1 MSPNSNKQH
10 ANRNAQVTQSH
21 INKAWIR
28 RHGIEGIVIAFVLLM
43 SLSVFGCG
51 RRTVNPNDKDVLTAY
66 ALGKDAYDFDYDI
79 NTFRLKYGGK
89 NLKVKGTVFEKMS
102 GELSIHSQGFAVYCH
117 PSDFSDY
124 EPYDEGDRVIIEGYG
139 TAKNNAISFDLHLNR
154 CKVHPIKYETPE
166 LTINISDLSKIQAD
180 NLRQF
185 ENKYMGRYL
194 KIRGS
199 VYEMKILP
207 NGAYA
212 ILKNDD
218 GYLLKCSID
227 KSIAHNYSAGDS
239 VEVEGEIVLMDE
251 SRATIYG
258 CKINKSNSQP
268 MQQATDVQKNIDHP
282 IQSATDVQKVTDQPV
297 DNDLTQMI
305 EKQRAELKRKNLY
318 VWDDDFVPN
327 AKVDEQV
334 VPFLAASNY
343 IMKVVDKSI
352 YDSKD
357 NKVGF
362 QQLCESLFFWYP
374 ECYYLSLKLLAVF
387 DASSKRGP
395 MFGELAQSLTTGVMT
410 CSHVLKFSKE
420 NGLEQVEKERLHD
433 IKNMFCAL
441 VNPFDSTTDTQSDSN
456 IQKDSN
462 KGKRCN
468 VQTISNEKRI
478 PKWSIEI
485 IDSSIVASML
495 KDAEKSHLPF
505 LKINASDD
513 LEQKLVAYIN
523 KNPTRINPNS
533 QEAFTCRI
541 GNDNKTASGI
551 GVQHVLCDDS
561 DVSVS
566 FLNLVS
572 PVDKKARIYKV
583 KTFDHLFEDSPVVE
597 KIEESVIN
605 GERGVYVAVK
615 YEDFSD
621 GTGTEYIETNFV
633 NYLFLGDK
641 LRYLTDW
648 NAFHIE
654 EHHHYDDDGALE
666 YSCNAKATV
675 LRLEGSEAKYREHSF
690 SIQ

>member
-28 RHGIEGIVIAFVLLM
+28 RHGIEGLVIAFVLLM
-43 SLSVFGCG
+43 SLSVLGCG

-124 EPYDEGDRVIIEGYG
+124 EPYNEGDRVIIEGYG

-268 MQQATDVQKNIDHP
+268 MQQATERP
-282 IQSATDVQKVTDQPV
+282 TQSATDVQKITDQPV
-297 DNDLTQMI
+297 DNAPTQMI
-305 EKQRAELKRKNLY
+305 EKQKAELKREKLY
-318 VWDDDFVPN
+318 DLNDGFVPN
-327 AKVDEQV
+327 AKVEEQV
-334 VPFLAASNY
+334 AIN
-343 IMKVVDKSI
+343 
-352 YDSKD
+352 
-357 NKVGF
+357 
-362 QQLCESLFFWYP
+362 
-374 ECYYLSLKLLAVF
+374 
-387 DASSKRGP
+387 
-395 MFGELAQSLTTGVMT
+395 
-410 CSHVLKFSKE
+410 
-420 NGLEQVEKERLHD
+420 
-433 IKNMFCAL
+433 
-441 VNPFDSTTDTQSDSN
+441 
-456 IQKDSN
+456 QKDSN

-495 KDAEKSHLPF
+495 KDAEKTHLPF

-621 GTGTEYIETNFV
+621 GTGTEYIETDFV

>member
-28 RHGIEGIVIAFVLLM
+28 RHGIEGLVIAFVLLM
-43 SLSVFGCG
+43 SLSVLGCG

-124 EPYDEGDRVIIEGYG
+124 EPYNEGDRVIIEGYG

-268 MQQATDVQKNIDHP
+268 MQQATERP
-282 IQSATDVQKVTDQPV
+282 TQSATDVQKITDQPV
-297 DNDLTQMI
+297 DNAPTQMI
-305 EKQRAELKRKNLY
+305 EKQKTELKRENLY
-318 VWDDDFVPN
+318 DLNDGFVPN
-327 AKVDEQV
+327 AKVEEQV
-334 VPFLAASNY
+334 AIN
-343 IMKVVDKSI
+343 
-352 YDSKD
+352 
-357 NKVGF
+357 
-362 QQLCESLFFWYP
+362 
-374 ECYYLSLKLLAVF
+374 
-387 DASSKRGP
+387 
-395 MFGELAQSLTTGVMT
+395 
-410 CSHVLKFSKE
+410 
-420 NGLEQVEKERLHD
+420 
-433 IKNMFCAL
+433 
-441 VNPFDSTTDTQSDSN
+441 
-456 IQKDSN
+456 QKDSN

-478 PKWSIEI
+478 PKWNIEI
-485 IDSSIVASML
+485 VDPSIVASML
-495 KDAEKSHLPF
+495 KDAEKTHLPF

-621 GTGTEYIETNFV
+621 GTGTEYIETDFV

>member
-28 RHGIEGIVIAFVLLM
+28 RHGIEGLVIAFVLLM
-43 SLSVFGCG
+43 SLSVLGCG

-124 EPYDEGDRVIIEGYG
+124 EPYNEGDRVIIEGYG

-166 LTINISDLSKIQAD
+166 LTINISDLSKIQAA

-185 ENKYMGRYL
+185 ENKYMGKYL
-194 KIRGS
+194 KIRGR
-199 VYEMKILP
+199 VYEMEIFP

-268 MQQATDVQKNIDHP
+268 MQQATERP
-282 IQSATDVQKVTDQPV
+282 TQSATDVQKITDQPV
-297 DNDLTQMI
+297 DNAPTQMI
-305 EKQRAELKRKNLY
+305 EKQKTELKRENLY
-318 VWDDDFVPN
+318 DLNDGFVPN
-327 AKVDEQV
+327 AKVEEQV
-334 VPFLAASNY
+334 AIN
-343 IMKVVDKSI
+343 
-352 YDSKD
+352 
-357 NKVGF
+357 
-362 QQLCESLFFWYP
+362 
-374 ECYYLSLKLLAVF
+374 
-387 DASSKRGP
+387 
-395 MFGELAQSLTTGVMT
+395 
-410 CSHVLKFSKE
+410 
-420 NGLEQVEKERLHD
+420 
-433 IKNMFCAL
+433 
-441 VNPFDSTTDTQSDSN
+441 
-456 IQKDSN
+456 QKDSN

-621 GTGTEYIETNFV
+621 GTGTEYIETDFV

>member
-28 RHGIEGIVIAFVLLM
+28 RHGIEGLVIAFVLLM

-124 EPYDEGDRVIIEGYG
+124 EPYNEGDRVIIEGYG

-166 LTINISDLSKIQAD
+166 LIINMSDLSKIQAD
-180 NLRQF
+180 NLKQF

-268 MQQATDVQKNIDHP
+268 MQQATERP
-282 IQSATDVQKVTDQPV
+282 TQSATDVQKITDQPV
-297 DNDLTQMI
+297 DNAPTQMI
-305 EKQRAELKRKNLY
+305 EKQKAELKRENLY
-318 VWDDDFVPN
+318 DLNDGFVPN
-327 AKVDEQV
+327 AKVEEQV
-334 VPFLAASNY
+334 AIN
-343 IMKVVDKSI
+343 
-352 YDSKD
+352 
-357 NKVGF
+357 
-362 QQLCESLFFWYP
+362 
-374 ECYYLSLKLLAVF
+374 
-387 DASSKRGP
+387 
-395 MFGELAQSLTTGVMT
+395 
-410 CSHVLKFSKE
+410 
-420 NGLEQVEKERLHD
+420 
-433 IKNMFCAL
+433 
-441 VNPFDSTTDTQSDSN
+441 
-456 IQKDSN
+456 QKDSH

-495 KDAEKSHLPF
+495 KDAEKTHLPF

-621 GTGTEYIETNFV
+621 GTGTEYIETDFV

-654 EHHHYDDDGALE
+654 EHHHYDDDGVLE

>member
-28 RHGIEGIVIAFVLLM
+28 RHGIEGLVIAFVLLM

-124 EPYDEGDRVIIEGYG
+124 EPYNEGDRVIIEGYG

-185 ENKYMGRYL
+185 ENKYMGKYL
-194 KIRGS
+194 TIRGS

-268 MQQATDVQKNIDHP
+268 MQQATDVQKI
-282 IQSATDVQKVTDQPV
+282 TDQPV
-297 DNDLTQMI
+297 DNAPTQMI
-305 EKQRAELKRKNLY
+305 EKQKAELKRENLY
-318 VWDDDFVPN
+318 DLNDGFVPN
-327 AKVDEQV
+327 AKVEEQV
-334 VPFLAASNY
+334 AN
-343 IMKVVDKSI
+343 
-352 YDSKD
+352 
-357 NKVGF
+357 N
-362 QQLCESLFFWYP
+362 
-374 ECYYLSLKLLAVF
+374 
-387 DASSKRGP
+387 
-395 MFGELAQSLTTGVMT
+395 
-410 CSHVLKFSKE
+410 
-420 NGLEQVEKERLHD
+420 
-433 IKNMFCAL
+433 
-441 VNPFDSTTDTQSDSN
+441 
-456 IQKDSN
+456 QKDSN

-621 GTGTEYIETNFV
+621 GTGTEYIETDFV

>member
-28 RHGIEGIVIAFVLLM
+28 RHGIEGLVIAFVLLM
-43 SLSVFGCG
+43 SLSVLGCG

-124 EPYDEGDRVIIEGYG
+124 EPYNEGDRVIIEGYG

-227 KSIAHNYSAGDS
+227 KSIAHNYSTGDS

-268 MQQATDVQKNIDHP
+268 MQQATERP
-282 IQSATDVQKVTDQPV
+282 TQSATDVQKITDQPV
-297 DNDLTQMI
+297 DNAPTQMI
-305 EKQRAELKRKNLY
+305 EKQKAELKRENLY
-318 VWDDDFVPN
+318 DLNDGFVPN
-327 AKVDEQV
+327 AKVEEQV
-334 VPFLAASNY
+334 AIN
-343 IMKVVDKSI
+343 
-352 YDSKD
+352 
-357 NKVGF
+357 
-362 QQLCESLFFWYP
+362 
-374 ECYYLSLKLLAVF
+374 
-387 DASSKRGP
+387 
-395 MFGELAQSLTTGVMT
+395 
-410 CSHVLKFSKE
+410 
-420 NGLEQVEKERLHD
+420 
-433 IKNMFCAL
+433 
-441 VNPFDSTTDTQSDSN
+441 
-456 IQKDSN
+456 QKDSN

-621 GTGTEYIETNFV
+621 GTGTEYIETDFV

>member
-28 RHGIEGIVIAFVLLM
+28 RHGIEGLVIAFVLLM

-89 NLKVKGTVFEKMS
+89 NLKVKGTVFQKMS

-124 EPYDEGDRVIIEGYG
+124 EPYNEGDRVIIEGYG

-268 MQQATDVQKNIDHP
+268 MQQATERP
-282 IQSATDVQKVTDQPV
+282 TQSATDVQKITDQPV
-297 DNDLTQMI
+297 DNAPTQMI
-305 EKQRAELKRKNLY
+305 EKQKAELKRENLY
-318 VWDDDFVPN
+318 DLNDGFVPN
-327 AKVDEQV
+327 AKVEEQV
-334 VPFLAASNY
+334 AIN
-343 IMKVVDKSI
+343 
-352 YDSKD
+352 
-357 NKVGF
+357 
-362 QQLCESLFFWYP
+362 
-374 ECYYLSLKLLAVF
+374 
-387 DASSKRGP
+387 
-395 MFGELAQSLTTGVMT
+395 
-410 CSHVLKFSKE
+410 
-420 NGLEQVEKERLHD
+420 
-433 IKNMFCAL
+433 
-441 VNPFDSTTDTQSDSN
+441 
-456 IQKDSN
+456 QKDSN

-621 GTGTEYIETNFV
+621 GTGTEYIETDFV

>member
-1 MSPNSNKQH
+1 MVLSMKERKDCFMSPNSNKQH

-28 RHGIEGIVIAFVLLM
+28 RHGIEGLVIAFVLLM
-43 SLSVFGCG
+43 SLSVLGCG

-124 EPYDEGDRVIIEGYG
+124 EPYNDGDRVIIEGYG

-227 KSIAHNYSAGDS
+227 KSIAHNYSTGDS
-239 VEVEGEIVLMDE
+239 VEGEGEIVLMDE

-268 MQQATDVQKNIDHP
+268 MQQATERP
-282 IQSATDVQKVTDQPV
+282 TQSATDVQKITDQPV
-297 DNDLTQMI
+297 DNAPTQMI
-305 EKQRAELKRKNLY
+305 EKQKAELKRENLY
-318 VWDDDFVPN
+318 DLNDGFVPN
-327 AKVDEQV
+327 AKVEEQV
-334 VPFLAASNY
+334 AIN
-343 IMKVVDKSI
+343 
-352 YDSKD
+352 
-357 NKVGF
+357 
-362 QQLCESLFFWYP
+362 
-374 ECYYLSLKLLAVF
+374 
-387 DASSKRGP
+387 
-395 MFGELAQSLTTGVMT
+395 
-410 CSHVLKFSKE
+410 
-420 NGLEQVEKERLHD
+420 
-433 IKNMFCAL
+433 
-441 VNPFDSTTDTQSDSN
+441 
-456 IQKDSN
+456 QKDSN

-621 GTGTEYIETNFV
+621 GTGTEYIETDFV

>member
-28 RHGIEGIVIAFVLLM
+28 RHGIEGLVIAFVLLM

-124 EPYDEGDRVIIEGYG
+124 EPYNEGDRVIIEGYG

-268 MQQATDVQKNIDHP
+268 MQQATERP
-282 IQSATDVQKVTDQPV
+282 TQSATDVQKITDQPV
-297 DNDLTQMI
+297 DNAPTQMI
-305 EKQRAELKRKNLY
+305 EKQKAELKRENLY
-318 VWDDDFVPN
+318 DLNDGFVPN
-327 AKVDEQV
+327 AKVEEQV
-334 VPFLAASNY
+334 AIN
-343 IMKVVDKSI
+343 
-352 YDSKD
+352 
-357 NKVGF
+357 
-362 QQLCESLFFWYP
+362 
-374 ECYYLSLKLLAVF
+374 
-387 DASSKRGP
+387 
-395 MFGELAQSLTTGVMT
+395 
-410 CSHVLKFSKE
+410 
-420 NGLEQVEKERLHD
+420 
-433 IKNMFCAL
+433 
-441 VNPFDSTTDTQSDSN
+441 
-456 IQKDSN
+456 QKDSN

-541 GNDNKTASGI
+541 GHDNKTASGI

-621 GTGTEYIETNFV
+621 GTGTEYIETDFV

>member
-1 MSPNSNKQH
+1 MVLSMKERKDCFMSPTSNKQH

-28 RHGIEGIVIAFVLLM
+28 RHGIEALVIAFVLLM

-124 EPYDEGDRVIIEGYG
+124 EPYNEGNRVIFEGYG
-139 TAKNNAISFDLHLNR
+139 TAKNNGISFDLHLNR

-268 MQQATDVQKNIDHP
+268 MQQATERP
-282 IQSATDVQKVTDQPV
+282 TQSATDVQKITDQPV
-297 DNDLTQMI
+297 DNAPTQMI
-305 EKQRAELKRKNLY
+305 EKQKAELKRENLY
-318 VWDDDFVPN
+318 DLNDGFVPN
-327 AKVDEQV
+327 AKVEEQV
-334 VPFLAASNY
+334 AIN
-343 IMKVVDKSI
+343 
-352 YDSKD
+352 
-357 NKVGF
+357 
-362 QQLCESLFFWYP
+362 
-374 ECYYLSLKLLAVF
+374 
-387 DASSKRGP
+387 
-395 MFGELAQSLTTGVMT
+395 
-410 CSHVLKFSKE
+410 
-420 NGLEQVEKERLHD
+420 
-433 IKNMFCAL
+433 
-441 VNPFDSTTDTQSDSN
+441 
-456 IQKDSN
+456 QKDSN

-654 EHHHYDDDGALE
+654 AHHHYDDDGALE

>member
-1 MSPNSNKQH
+1 MSPTSNKQH

-28 RHGIEGIVIAFVLLM
+28 RHGIEGLVIAFVLLM
-43 SLSVFGCG
+43 SLSVLGCG

-124 EPYDEGDRVIIEGYG
+124 EPYNEGDRVIIEGYG
-139 TAKNNAISFDLHLNR
+139 TAKNNGISFDLHLNR

-268 MQQATDVQKNIDHP
+268 MQQATERP
-282 IQSATDVQKVTDQPV
+282 TQSATDVQKITDQPV
-297 DNDLTQMI
+297 DNAPTQMI
-305 EKQRAELKRKNLY
+305 EKQKAELKRENLY
-318 VWDDDFVPN
+318 DLNDGFVPN
-327 AKVDEQV
+327 AKVEEQV
-334 VPFLAASNY
+334 AIN
-343 IMKVVDKSI
+343 
-352 YDSKD
+352 
-357 NKVGF
+357 
-362 QQLCESLFFWYP
+362 
-374 ECYYLSLKLLAVF
+374 
-387 DASSKRGP
+387 
-395 MFGELAQSLTTGVMT
+395 
-410 CSHVLKFSKE
+410 
-420 NGLEQVEKERLHD
+420 
-433 IKNMFCAL
+433 
-441 VNPFDSTTDTQSDSN
+441 
-456 IQKDSN
+456 QKDSN

-495 KDAEKSHLPF
+495 KDAEKTHLPF

-621 GTGTEYIETNFV
+621 GTGTEYIETDFV

>member
-28 RHGIEGIVIAFVLLM
+28 RHGIEGLVIAFVLLM
-43 SLSVFGCG
+43 SLSVLGCG

-124 EPYDEGDRVIIEGYG
+124 EPYNEGDRVIIEGYG

-227 KSIAHNYSAGDS
+227 KSIAHNYSTGDS

-268 MQQATDVQKNIDHP
+268 MQQATERP
-282 IQSATDVQKVTDQPV
+282 TQSATDVQKITDQPV
-297 DNDLTQMI
+297 DNAPTQMI
-305 EKQRAELKRKNLY
+305 EKQKAELKRENLY
-318 VWDDDFVPN
+318 DLNDGFVPN
-327 AKVDEQV
+327 AKVEEQI
-334 VPFLAASNY
+334 AN
-343 IMKVVDKSI
+343 
-352 YDSKD
+352 
-357 NKVGF
+357 N
-362 QQLCESLFFWYP
+362 
-374 ECYYLSLKLLAVF
+374 
-387 DASSKRGP
+387 
-395 MFGELAQSLTTGVMT
+395 
-410 CSHVLKFSKE
+410 
-420 NGLEQVEKERLHD
+420 
-433 IKNMFCAL
+433 
-441 VNPFDSTTDTQSDSN
+441 
-456 IQKDSN
+456 QKDSN

-523 KNPTRINPNS
+523 KNPTRLNPNS

-541 GNDNKTASGI
+541 GHDNKTASGI

-621 GTGTEYIETNFV
+621 GTGTEYIETDFV

>member
-28 RHGIEGIVIAFVLLM
+28 RHGIEGLVIAFVLLM
-43 SLSVFGCG
+43 SLSVLGCG

-124 EPYDEGDRVIIEGYG
+124 EPYNEGNRVIFEGYG

-227 KSIAHNYSAGDS
+227 KSIAHNYSTGDS

-268 MQQATDVQKNIDHP
+268 MQQATERP
-282 IQSATDVQKVTDQPV
+282 TQSATDVQKITDQPV
-297 DNDLTQMI
+297 DNAPTQMI
-305 EKQRAELKRKNLY
+305 EKQKAELKRENLY
-318 VWDDDFVPN
+318 DLNDGFVPN
-327 AKVDEQV
+327 AKVEEQV
-334 VPFLAASNY
+334 AN
-343 IMKVVDKSI
+343 
-352 YDSKD
+352 
-357 NKVGF
+357 N
-362 QQLCESLFFWYP
+362 
-374 ECYYLSLKLLAVF
+374 
-387 DASSKRGP
+387 
-395 MFGELAQSLTTGVMT
+395 
-410 CSHVLKFSKE
+410 
-420 NGLEQVEKERLHD
+420 
-433 IKNMFCAL
+433 
-441 VNPFDSTTDTQSDSN
+441 
-456 IQKDSN
+456 QKDSN

-621 GTGTEYIETNFV
+621 GTGTEYIETDFV

>member
-28 RHGIEGIVIAFVLLM
+28 RHGIEGLVIAFVLLM
-43 SLSVFGCG
+43 SLSVLGCG

-124 EPYDEGDRVIIEGYG
+124 EPYNEGDRVIIEGYG

-268 MQQATDVQKNIDHP
+268 T
-282 IQSATDVQKVTDQPV
+282 QSATDVQKVTDQPV
-297 DNDLTQMI
+297 DNAPTQMI
-305 EKQRAELKRKNLY
+305 EKQKAELKREKLY
-318 VWDDDFVPN
+318 DLNDGFVPN
-327 AKVDEQV
+327 AKVEEQV
-334 VPFLAASNY
+334 AIN
-343 IMKVVDKSI
+343 
-352 YDSKD
+352 
-357 NKVGF
+357 
-362 QQLCESLFFWYP
+362 
-374 ECYYLSLKLLAVF
+374 
-387 DASSKRGP
+387 
-395 MFGELAQSLTTGVMT
+395 
-410 CSHVLKFSKE
+410 
-420 NGLEQVEKERLHD
+420 
-433 IKNMFCAL
+433 
-441 VNPFDSTTDTQSDSN
+441 
-456 IQKDSN
+456 QKDSN

>member
-28 RHGIEGIVIAFVLLM
+28 RHSIEGLVIAFVLLM

-124 EPYDEGDRVIIEGYG
+124 EPYNEGDRVIIEGYG

-185 ENKYMGRYL
+185 ENKYMGKYL

-268 MQQATDVQKNIDHP
+268 MQQATERP
-282 IQSATDVQKVTDQPV
+282 TQSATDVQKITDQPV
-297 DNDLTQMI
+297 DNAPTQMI
-305 EKQRAELKRKNLY
+305 EKQKAELKRENLY
-318 VWDDDFVPN
+318 DLNDGFVPN
-327 AKVDEQV
+327 AKVEEQV
-334 VPFLAASNY
+334 AN
-343 IMKVVDKSI
+343 
-352 YDSKD
+352 
-357 NKVGF
+357 N
-362 QQLCESLFFWYP
+362 
-374 ECYYLSLKLLAVF
+374 
-387 DASSKRGP
+387 
-395 MFGELAQSLTTGVMT
+395 
-410 CSHVLKFSKE
+410 
-420 NGLEQVEKERLHD
+420 
-433 IKNMFCAL
+433 
-441 VNPFDSTTDTQSDSN
+441 
-456 IQKDSN
+456 QKDSN

-541 GNDNKTASGI
+541 GNNNKTASGI

-621 GTGTEYIETNFV
+621 GTGTEYIETDFV

>member
-1 MSPNSNKQH
+1 MVLSMKERKDCFMSPNSNKQH

-28 RHGIEGIVIAFVLLM
+28 RHGIEGLVIAFLLLM
-43 SLSVFGCG
+43 SLSVLGCG

-124 EPYDEGDRVIIEGYG
+124 EPYNDGDRVIIEGYG

-227 KSIAHNYSAGDS
+227 KSIAHNYSTGDS

-268 MQQATDVQKNIDHP
+268 MQQATERP
-282 IQSATDVQKVTDQPV
+282 TQSATDVQKITDQPV
-297 DNDLTQMI
+297 DNAPTQMI
-305 EKQRAELKRKNLY
+305 EKQKAELKRENLY
-318 VWDDDFVPN
+318 DLNDGFVPN
-327 AKVDEQV
+327 AKVEEQV
-334 VPFLAASNY
+334 AIN
-343 IMKVVDKSI
+343 
-352 YDSKD
+352 
-357 NKVGF
+357 
-362 QQLCESLFFWYP
+362 
-374 ECYYLSLKLLAVF
+374 
-387 DASSKRGP
+387 
-395 MFGELAQSLTTGVMT
+395 
-410 CSHVLKFSKE
+410 
-420 NGLEQVEKERLHD
+420 
-433 IKNMFCAL
+433 
-441 VNPFDSTTDTQSDSN
+441 
-456 IQKDSN
+456 QKDSN

-621 GTGTEYIETNFV
+621 GTGTEYIETDFV

>member
-28 RHGIEGIVIAFVLLM
+28 RHGIEGLVIAFVLLM
-43 SLSVFGCG
+43 SLSVLGCG

-124 EPYDEGDRVIIEGYG
+124 EPYNEGDRVIIEGYG

-166 LTINISDLSKIQAD
+166 LIINMSDLSKIQAD
-180 NLRQF
+180 NLKQF
-185 ENKYMGRYL
+185 ENKYMGKYL
-194 KIRGS
+194 KIRGR
-199 VYEMKILP
+199 VYEMEIFP

-258 CKINKSNSQP
+258 CKINKGNSQP
-268 MQQATDVQKNIDHP
+268 MQQVTDQP
-282 IQSATDVQKVTDQPV
+282 IQQATDVQKVTDQPV
-297 DNDLTQMI
+297 DNAPTQMI
-305 EKQRAELKRKNLY
+305 EKQKAELKREKLY
-318 VWDDDFVPN
+318 DLNDGFVPN
-327 AKVDEQV
+327 AKVEEQV
-334 VPFLAASNY
+334 AIN
-343 IMKVVDKSI
+343 
-352 YDSKD
+352 
-357 NKVGF
+357 
-362 QQLCESLFFWYP
+362 
-374 ECYYLSLKLLAVF
+374 
-387 DASSKRGP
+387 
-395 MFGELAQSLTTGVMT
+395 
-410 CSHVLKFSKE
+410 
-420 NGLEQVEKERLHD
+420 
-433 IKNMFCAL
+433 
-441 VNPFDSTTDTQSDSN
+441 
-456 IQKDSN
+456 QKDSN

-621 GTGTEYIETNFV
+621 GTGTEYIETDFV

>member
-28 RHGIEGIVIAFVLLM
+28 RHGIEGLVIAFVLLM
-43 SLSVFGCG
+43 SLSVLGCG

-124 EPYDEGDRVIIEGYG
+124 EPYNEGDRVIIEGYG

-268 MQQATDVQKNIDHP
+268 MQQATDVQKI
-282 IQSATDVQKVTDQPV
+282 TDQPV
-297 DNDLTQMI
+297 DNAPTQMI
-305 EKQRAELKRKNLY
+305 EKQKAELKRENLY
-318 VWDDDFVPN
+318 DLNDGFVPN
-327 AKVDEQV
+327 AKEKEQV
-334 VPFLAASNY
+334 AIN
-343 IMKVVDKSI
+343 
-352 YDSKD
+352 
-357 NKVGF
+357 
-362 QQLCESLFFWYP
+362 
-374 ECYYLSLKLLAVF
+374 
-387 DASSKRGP
+387 
-395 MFGELAQSLTTGVMT
+395 
-410 CSHVLKFSKE
+410 
-420 NGLEQVEKERLHD
+420 
-433 IKNMFCAL
+433 
-441 VNPFDSTTDTQSDSN
+441 
-456 IQKDSN
+456 QKDSN

-621 GTGTEYIETNFV
+621 GTGTEYIETDFV
-633 NYLFLGDK
+633 NYLFLGK
-641 LRYLTDW
+641 L
-648 NAFHIE
+648 
-654 EHHHYDDDGALE
+654 
-666 YSCNAKATV
+666 
-675 LRLEGSEAKYREHSF
+675 
-690 SIQ
+690 

>member
-28 RHGIEGIVIAFVLLM
+28 RHGIEGLVIAFVLLM
-43 SLSVFGCG
+43 SLSVLGCG

-124 EPYDEGDRVIIEGYG
+124 EPYNEGDRVIIEGYG

-185 ENKYMGRYL
+185 ENKYMGKYL
-194 KIRGS
+194 TIRGS
-199 VYEMKILP
+199 VYEMEILP

-227 KSIAHNYSAGDS
+227 KSIAHNYSTGDS

-268 MQQATDVQKNIDHP
+268 MQQATERP
-282 IQSATDVQKVTDQPV
+282 TQSATDVQKITDQPV
-297 DNDLTQMI
+297 DNAPTQMI
-305 EKQRAELKRKNLY
+305 EKQKAELKRENLY
-318 VWDDDFVPN
+318 DLNDGFVPN
-327 AKVDEQV
+327 AKVEEQV
-334 VPFLAASNY
+334 AN
-343 IMKVVDKSI
+343 
-352 YDSKD
+352 
-357 NKVGF
+357 N
-362 QQLCESLFFWYP
+362 
-374 ECYYLSLKLLAVF
+374 
-387 DASSKRGP
+387 
-395 MFGELAQSLTTGVMT
+395 
-410 CSHVLKFSKE
+410 
-420 NGLEQVEKERLHD
+420 
-433 IKNMFCAL
+433 
-441 VNPFDSTTDTQSDSN
+441 
-456 IQKDSN
+456 QKDSN

-621 GTGTEYIETNFV
+621 GTGTEYIETDFV

>member
-28 RHGIEGIVIAFVLLM
+28 RHGIEGLVIAFVLLM
-43 SLSVFGCG
+43 SLSVLGCG

-124 EPYDEGDRVIIEGYG
+124 EPYNEGDRVIIEGYG

-199 VYEMKILP
+199 VYEMEIFP

-268 MQQATDVQKNIDHP
+268 MQQATERP
-282 IQSATDVQKVTDQPV
+282 TQSATDVQKITDQPV
-297 DNDLTQMI
+297 DNAPTQMI
-305 EKQRAELKRKNLY
+305 EKQKAELKRENLY
-318 VWDDDFVPN
+318 DLNDGFVPN
-327 AKVDEQV
+327 AKVEEQV
-334 VPFLAASNY
+334 AIN
-343 IMKVVDKSI
+343 
-352 YDSKD
+352 
-357 NKVGF
+357 
-362 QQLCESLFFWYP
+362 
-374 ECYYLSLKLLAVF
+374 
-387 DASSKRGP
+387 
-395 MFGELAQSLTTGVMT
+395 
-410 CSHVLKFSKE
+410 
-420 NGLEQVEKERLHD
+420 
-433 IKNMFCAL
+433 
-441 VNPFDSTTDTQSDSN
+441 
-456 IQKDSN
+456 QKDSN

-605 GERGVYVAVK
+605 GERGIYVAVK

-621 GTGTEYIETNFV
+621 GTGTEYIETDFV

>member
-28 RHGIEGIVIAFVLLM
+28 RHGIEGLVIAFVLLM
-43 SLSVFGCG
+43 SLSVLGCG

-124 EPYDEGDRVIIEGYG
+124 EPYNEGDRVIIEGYG

-166 LTINISDLSKIQAD
+166 LIINMSDLSKIQAD
-180 NLRQF
+180 NLKQF
-185 ENKYMGRYL
+185 ENKYMGKYL
-194 KIRGS
+194 KIRGR
-199 VYEMKILP
+199 VYEMEIFP

-227 KSIAHNYSAGDS
+227 KSIAHNYSTGDS

-268 MQQATDVQKNIDHP
+268 MQQATERP
-282 IQSATDVQKVTDQPV
+282 TQSATDVQKITDQPV
-297 DNDLTQMI
+297 DNAPTQMI
-305 EKQRAELKRKNLY
+305 EKQKAELKRENLY
-318 VWDDDFVPN
+318 DLNDGFVPN
-327 AKVDEQV
+327 AKVEEQV
-334 VPFLAASNY
+334 AIN
-343 IMKVVDKSI
+343 
-352 YDSKD
+352 
-357 NKVGF
+357 
-362 QQLCESLFFWYP
+362 
-374 ECYYLSLKLLAVF
+374 
-387 DASSKRGP
+387 
-395 MFGELAQSLTTGVMT
+395 
-410 CSHVLKFSKE
+410 
-420 NGLEQVEKERLHD
+420 
-433 IKNMFCAL
+433 
-441 VNPFDSTTDTQSDSN
+441 
-456 IQKDSN
+456 QKDSN

-495 KDAEKSHLPF
+495 KDAEKTHLPF

-621 GTGTEYIETNFV
+621 GTGTEYIETDFV

>member
-1 MSPNSNKQH
+1 MKERKDCFMSPNSNKQH

-28 RHGIEGIVIAFVLLM
+28 RHGIEGLVIAFVLLM

-124 EPYDEGDRVIIEGYG
+124 EPYNEGDRVIIEGYG

-185 ENKYMGRYL
+185 ENKYMGKYL

-199 VYEMKILP
+199 VYEMEIFP

-268 MQQATDVQKNIDHP
+268 MQQATERP
-282 IQSATDVQKVTDQPV
+282 TQSATDVQKITDQPV
-297 DNDLTQMI
+297 DNAPTQMI
-305 EKQRAELKRKNLY
+305 EKQKAELKREKLY
-318 VWDDDFVPN
+318 DLNDGFVPN
-327 AKVDEQV
+327 AKVEEQV
-334 VPFLAASNY
+334 AN
-343 IMKVVDKSI
+343 
-352 YDSKD
+352 
-357 NKVGF
+357 N
-362 QQLCESLFFWYP
+362 
-374 ECYYLSLKLLAVF
+374 
-387 DASSKRGP
+387 
-395 MFGELAQSLTTGVMT
+395 
-410 CSHVLKFSKE
+410 
-420 NGLEQVEKERLHD
+420 
-433 IKNMFCAL
+433 
-441 VNPFDSTTDTQSDSN
+441 
-456 IQKDSN
+456 QKDSN

-523 KNPTRINPNS
+523 KNPIRINPNS

-541 GNDNKTASGI
+541 GNNNKTASGI

-621 GTGTEYIETNFV
+621 GTGTEYIETDFV

>member
-1 MSPNSNKQH
+1 MSPNSNKLH
-10 ANRNAQVTQSH
+10 ANCNAQVTQSH

-28 RHGIEGIVIAFVLLM
+28 RHGIEGLVIAFVLLM
-43 SLSVFGCG
+43 SLSVLGCG

-124 EPYDEGDRVIIEGYG
+124 EPYNEGDRVIIEGYG

-227 KSIAHNYSAGDS
+227 KSIAHNYSTGDS

-268 MQQATDVQKNIDHP
+268 MQQATDQP

-297 DNDLTQMI
+297 DNAPTQMI
-305 EKQRAELKRKNLY
+305 EKQKAELKRENLY
-318 VWDDDFVPN
+318 DLNDGSVPN

-334 VPFLAASNY
+334 AIN
-343 IMKVVDKSI
+343 
-352 YDSKD
+352 
-357 NKVGF
+357 
-362 QQLCESLFFWYP
+362 
-374 ECYYLSLKLLAVF
+374 
-387 DASSKRGP
+387 
-395 MFGELAQSLTTGVMT
+395 
-410 CSHVLKFSKE
+410 
-420 NGLEQVEKERLHD
+420 
-433 IKNMFCAL
+433 
-441 VNPFDSTTDTQSDSN
+441 
-456 IQKDSN
+456 QKDSN

-523 KNPTRINPNS
+523 KNPTRLNPNS

-621 GTGTEYIETNFV
+621 GTGTEYIETDFV

-675 LRLEGSEAKYREHSF
+675 LRLESTEAKYREHSF
-690 SIQ
+690 SVQ

>member
-28 RHGIEGIVIAFVLLM
+28 RHGIEGLVIAFVLLM
-43 SLSVFGCG
+43 SLSVLGCG

-89 NLKVKGTVFEKMS
+89 KLKVKGTVFEKMS

-124 EPYDEGDRVIIEGYG
+124 EPYNEGDRVIIEGYG

-227 KSIAHNYSAGDS
+227 KSIAHNYSTGDS

-268 MQQATDVQKNIDHP
+268 MQQATERP
-282 IQSATDVQKVTDQPV
+282 TQSATDVQKITDQPV
-297 DNDLTQMI
+297 DNAPTQMI
-305 EKQRAELKRKNLY
+305 EKQKAELKRENLY
-318 VWDDDFVPN
+318 DLNDGFVPN
-327 AKVDEQV
+327 AKVEEQV
-334 VPFLAASNY
+334 AIN
-343 IMKVVDKSI
+343 
-352 YDSKD
+352 
-357 NKVGF
+357 
-362 QQLCESLFFWYP
+362 
-374 ECYYLSLKLLAVF
+374 
-387 DASSKRGP
+387 
-395 MFGELAQSLTTGVMT
+395 
-410 CSHVLKFSKE
+410 
-420 NGLEQVEKERLHD
+420 
-433 IKNMFCAL
+433 
-441 VNPFDSTTDTQSDSN
+441 
-456 IQKDSN
+456 QKDSN

-621 GTGTEYIETNFV
+621 GTGTEYIETDFV

>member
-28 RHGIEGIVIAFVLLM
+28 RHGIEGLVIAFVLLM
-43 SLSVFGCG
+43 SLSVLGCG

-124 EPYDEGDRVIIEGYG
+124 EPYNDGDRVIIEGYG

-268 MQQATDVQKNIDHP
+268 MQQATERP
-282 IQSATDVQKVTDQPV
+282 TQSATDVQKITDQPV
-297 DNDLTQMI
+297 DNAPTQMI
-305 EKQRAELKRKNLY
+305 EKQKAELKRENLY
-318 VWDDDFVPN
+318 DLNDGFVPN
-327 AKVDEQV
+327 AKVEEQV
-334 VPFLAASNY
+334 AIN
-343 IMKVVDKSI
+343 
-352 YDSKD
+352 
-357 NKVGF
+357 
-362 QQLCESLFFWYP
+362 
-374 ECYYLSLKLLAVF
+374 
-387 DASSKRGP
+387 
-395 MFGELAQSLTTGVMT
+395 
-410 CSHVLKFSKE
+410 
-420 NGLEQVEKERLHD
+420 
-433 IKNMFCAL
+433 
-441 VNPFDSTTDTQSDSN
+441 
-456 IQKDSN
+456 QKDSN

-621 GTGTEYIETNFV
+621 GTSTEYIETDFV

>member
-28 RHGIEGIVIAFVLLM
+28 RHGIEGLVIAFVLLM

-124 EPYDEGDRVIIEGYG
+124 EPYNEGNRVIFEGYG

-227 KSIAHNYSAGDS
+227 KSIAHNYSTGDS

-268 MQQATDVQKNIDHP
+268 MQQATERP
-282 IQSATDVQKVTDQPV
+282 TQSATDVQKITDQPV
-297 DNDLTQMI
+297 DNAPTQMI
-305 EKQRAELKRKNLY
+305 EKQKAELKRENLY
-318 VWDDDFVPN
+318 DLNDGFVPN
-327 AKVDEQV
+327 AKVEEQV
-334 VPFLAASNY
+334 AIN
-343 IMKVVDKSI
+343 
-352 YDSKD
+352 
-357 NKVGF
+357 
-362 QQLCESLFFWYP
+362 
-374 ECYYLSLKLLAVF
+374 
-387 DASSKRGP
+387 
-395 MFGELAQSLTTGVMT
+395 
-410 CSHVLKFSKE
+410 
-420 NGLEQVEKERLHD
+420 
-433 IKNMFCAL
+433 
-441 VNPFDSTTDTQSDSN
+441 
-456 IQKDSN
+456 QKDSN

-621 GTGTEYIETNFV
+621 GTGTEYIETDFV

>member
-10 ANRNAQVTQSH
+10 ANHNAQVTQSH

-28 RHGIEGIVIAFVLLM
+28 RHGIEGLVIAFVLLM

-124 EPYDEGDRVIIEGYG
+124 EPYNEGDRVIIEGYG

-194 KIRGS
+194 TIRGS

-268 MQQATDVQKNIDHP
+268 MQQATDVQKVTDHP
-282 IQSATDVQKVTDQPV
+282 IQSATDVQKITDQPV
-297 DNDLTQMI
+297 DNAPTQMI
-305 EKQRAELKRKNLY
+305 EKQKAELKRENLY

-334 VPFLAASNY
+334 AN
-343 IMKVVDKSI
+343 
-352 YDSKD
+352 
-357 NKVGF
+357 N
-362 QQLCESLFFWYP
+362 
-374 ECYYLSLKLLAVF
+374 
-387 DASSKRGP
+387 
-395 MFGELAQSLTTGVMT
+395 
-410 CSHVLKFSKE
+410 
-420 NGLEQVEKERLHD
+420 
-433 IKNMFCAL
+433 
-441 VNPFDSTTDTQSDSN
+441 
-456 IQKDSN
+456 QKDSN

-621 GTGTEYIETNFV
+621 GTGTEYIETDFV

>member
-89 NLKVKGTVFEKMS
+89 NLKVKGTVSLKMS

-124 EPYDEGDRVIIEGYG
+124 EPYNEGDRVIIEGYG

-166 LTINISDLSKIQAD
+166 LIINMSDLSKIQAD

-268 MQQATDVQKNIDHP
+268 MQQATDVQKVTDHP
-282 IQSATDVQKVTDQPV
+282 IQSATDVQKITDQPV
-297 DNDLTQMI
+297 DNAPTQMI
-305 EKQRAELKRKNLY
+305 EKQKAELKRENLY

-327 AKVDEQV
+327 AKEKEQV
-334 VPFLAASNY
+334 AIN
-343 IMKVVDKSI
+343 
-352 YDSKD
+352 
-357 NKVGF
+357 
-362 QQLCESLFFWYP
+362 
-374 ECYYLSLKLLAVF
+374 
-387 DASSKRGP
+387 
-395 MFGELAQSLTTGVMT
+395 
-410 CSHVLKFSKE
+410 
-420 NGLEQVEKERLHD
+420 
-433 IKNMFCAL
+433 
-441 VNPFDSTTDTQSDSN
+441 
-456 IQKDSN
+456 QKDSN

-541 GNDNKTASGI
+541 GNNNKTASGI

-621 GTGTEYIETNFV
+621 GTGTEYIETDFV

-654 EHHHYDDDGALE
+654 EHHHYDDDGALNILVTPRRP
-666 YSCNAKATV
+666 YCDLKA
-675 LRLEGSEAKYREHSF
+675 LRLNIENIRFLSNNRQCVLARLAISAPATMMRCSRHGY
-690 SIQ
+690 IVDMCML

>member
-28 RHGIEGIVIAFVLLM
+28 RHGIEGLVIAFVLLM
-43 SLSVFGCG
+43 SLSVLGCG

-124 EPYDEGDRVIIEGYG
+124 EPYNEGDRVIIEGYG

-185 ENKYMGRYL
+185 ENKYMGKYL
-194 KIRGS
+194 TIRGS
-199 VYEMKILP
+199 VYEMEIFP

-268 MQQATDVQKNIDHP
+268 MQQATERP
-282 IQSATDVQKVTDQPV
+282 TQSATDVQKITDQPV
-297 DNDLTQMI
+297 DNAPTQMI
-305 EKQRAELKRKNLY
+305 EKQKAELKRENLY
-318 VWDDDFVPN
+318 DLNDGFVPN
-327 AKVDEQV
+327 AKVEEQV
-334 VPFLAASNY
+334 AIN
-343 IMKVVDKSI
+343 
-352 YDSKD
+352 
-357 NKVGF
+357 
-362 QQLCESLFFWYP
+362 
-374 ECYYLSLKLLAVF
+374 
-387 DASSKRGP
+387 
-395 MFGELAQSLTTGVMT
+395 
-410 CSHVLKFSKE
+410 
-420 NGLEQVEKERLHD
+420 
-433 IKNMFCAL
+433 
-441 VNPFDSTTDTQSDSN
+441 
-456 IQKDSN
+456 QKDSN

-495 KDAEKSHLPF
+495 KDAEKTHLPF

-621 GTGTEYIETNFV
+621 GTGTEYIETDFV

>member
-1 MSPNSNKQH
+1 
-10 ANRNAQVTQSH
+10 
-21 INKAWIR
+21 
-28 RHGIEGIVIAFVLLM
+28 
-43 SLSVFGCG
+43 
-51 RRTVNPNDKDVLTAY
+51 
-66 ALGKDAYDFDYDI
+66 
-79 NTFRLKYGGK
+79 
-89 NLKVKGTVFEKMS
+89 
-102 GELSIHSQGFAVYCH
+102 
-117 PSDFSDY
+117 
-124 EPYDEGDRVIIEGYG
+124 
-139 TAKNNAISFDLHLNR
+139 
-154 CKVHPIKYETPE
+154 
-166 LTINISDLSKIQAD
+166 
-180 NLRQF
+180 
-185 ENKYMGRYL
+185 
-194 KIRGS
+194 
-199 VYEMKILP
+199 
-207 NGAYA
+207 
-212 ILKNDD
+212 
-218 GYLLKCSID
+218 
-227 KSIAHNYSAGDS
+227 
-239 VEVEGEIVLMDE
+239 
-251 SRATIYG
+251 
-258 CKINKSNSQP
+258 
-268 MQQATDVQKNIDHP
+268 
-282 IQSATDVQKVTDQPV
+282 
-297 DNDLTQMI
+297 MI
-305 EKQRAELKRKNLY
+305 EKQKAELKRKNLY

-334 VPFLAASNY
+334 AIN
-343 IMKVVDKSI
+343 
-352 YDSKD
+352 
-357 NKVGF
+357 
-362 QQLCESLFFWYP
+362 
-374 ECYYLSLKLLAVF
+374 
-387 DASSKRGP
+387 
-395 MFGELAQSLTTGVMT
+395 
-410 CSHVLKFSKE
+410 
-420 NGLEQVEKERLHD
+420 
-433 IKNMFCAL
+433 
-441 VNPFDSTTDTQSDSN
+441 
-456 IQKDSN
+456 QKDSN

-505 LKINASDD
+505 LKISASDD

-523 KNPTRINPNS
+523 KNPTRLNPNS

-583 KTFDHLFEDSPVVE
+583 KTFDHLFEDSPVVA

-621 GTGTEYIETNFV
+621 GTGTEYIEADFV

>member
-28 RHGIEGIVIAFVLLM
+28 RHGIEGLVIAFVLLM
-43 SLSVFGCG
+43 SLSVLGCG

-124 EPYDEGDRVIIEGYG
+124 EPYNEGDRVIIEGYG

-154 CKVHPIKYETPE
+154 CKVHPITYETPE

-268 MQQATDVQKNIDHP
+268 MQQATERP
-282 IQSATDVQKVTDQPV
+282 TQSATDVQKITDQPV
-297 DNDLTQMI
+297 DNAPTQMI
-305 EKQRAELKRKNLY
+305 EKQKAELKRENLY

-334 VPFLAASNY
+334 AIN
-343 IMKVVDKSI
+343 
-352 YDSKD
+352 
-357 NKVGF
+357 
-362 QQLCESLFFWYP
+362 
-374 ECYYLSLKLLAVF
+374 
-387 DASSKRGP
+387 
-395 MFGELAQSLTTGVMT
+395 
-410 CSHVLKFSKE
+410 
-420 NGLEQVEKERLHD
+420 
-433 IKNMFCAL
+433 
-441 VNPFDSTTDTQSDSN
+441 
-456 IQKDSN
+456 QKDSN

-621 GTGTEYIETNFV
+621 GTGTEYIETDFV

>member
-28 RHGIEGIVIAFVLLM
+28 RHGIEGLVIAFVLLM
-43 SLSVFGCG
+43 SLSVLGCG

-124 EPYDEGDRVIIEGYG
+124 EPYNEGDRVIIEGYG

-268 MQQATDVQKNIDHP
+268 MQQATERP
-282 IQSATDVQKVTDQPV
+282 TQSATDVQKITDQPV
-297 DNDLTQMI
+297 DNAPTQMI
-305 EKQRAELKRKNLY
+305 EKQKAELKRENLY
-318 VWDDDFVPN
+318 DLNDGFVPN
-327 AKVDEQV
+327 AKVEEQV
-334 VPFLAASNY
+334 AIN
-343 IMKVVDKSI
+343 
-352 YDSKD
+352 
-357 NKVGF
+357 
-362 QQLCESLFFWYP
+362 
-374 ECYYLSLKLLAVF
+374 
-387 DASSKRGP
+387 
-395 MFGELAQSLTTGVMT
+395 
-410 CSHVLKFSKE
+410 
-420 NGLEQVEKERLHD
+420 
-433 IKNMFCAL
+433 
-441 VNPFDSTTDTQSDSN
+441 
-456 IQKDSN
+456 QKDSN

-495 KDAEKSHLPF
+495 KDAEKTHLPF

-523 KNPTRINPNS
+523 KNPTRLNPNS

-621 GTGTEYIETNFV
+621 GTGTEYIETDFV